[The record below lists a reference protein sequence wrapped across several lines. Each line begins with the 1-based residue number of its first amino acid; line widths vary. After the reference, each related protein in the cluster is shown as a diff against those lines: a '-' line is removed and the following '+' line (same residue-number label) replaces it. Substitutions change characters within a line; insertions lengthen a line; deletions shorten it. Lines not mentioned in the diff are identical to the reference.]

1 MTDDDLTMAFVILAL
16 CLLSWF
22 ATNFILQG
30 GGEEVNV
37 PLKLRTGIASKLLAL
52 PEFKFASITSLI
64 AKAKMLTKCRVPCG
78 DKATAIALILGV
90 EGRTI

>member
-1 MTDDDLTMAFVILAL
+1 
-16 CLLSWF
+16 
-22 ATNFILQG
+22 LQG